1 LKTSILADGC
11 DLSLARLK
19 RKSLGDL
26 DGASE
31 YCAVDDVAVDDVA
44 DNSSLKTTSAG
55 TAKILEWPE
64 DRGKLHYEVLRH
76 SDIETVTWME
86 LPGVYSVPAVQ
97 LS

>member
-1 LKTSILADGC
+1 LKTFILADSC
-11 DLSLARLK
+11 DLSLVRLK

-31 YCAVDDVAVDDVA
+31 YCAVDDVA

-55 TAKILEWPE
+55 TAKVLEWPE